1 MNVMM
6 SSLYKINRFLYEL
19 EYKDRLNIH
28 NLTFEQLV
36 EKLVPMNEQQR
47 TDIINLLDTD
57 TKNKIEE
64 MKKGGL
70 L

>member
-1 MNVMM
+1 MT
-6 SSLYKINRFLYEL
+6 SLDKINRYLYEL
-19 EYKDRLNIH
+19 SYKDRLNIH

-36 EKLVPMNEQQR
+36 EKLVPMNKQQR
-47 TDIINLLDTD
+47 TDVINLLDTD

-64 MKKGGL
+64 MRKGGL